1 MSAITLVEIAEMVAN
16 VSRQEYVADFLKHQ
30 VSRLYSR
37 ETCWPQSGVS
47 GLLYLLRANLSETQS
62 WNNSYIEHGPY
73 HFNSTGNTYTVD
85 FAKKEFIVNGVDQDS
100 YITLSYV
107 HGLSMIIAFF
117 LVYPI
122 ILLMESSTVL
132 CDLINRPVAKI
143 TVQKWESALRILVFT
158 PLVIAGLV
166 TGILG
171 MGSSDHFRTEHGVI
185 GVITVVFAGFVS
197 ILYFFG
203 FCFDNRMRRTA
214 RGMRWLQNAHYFDM
228 FVCQV
233 ILMLSGFVLT
243 NGFDDLSVMGLC
255 YIEISTA
262 GAVSL
267 GMIAAF
273 VWNSSMVLM
282 TAQWFLVRRA
292 RPEPVSSGVTA
303 GVTMWRFVRLWK
315 KRDVR
320 EEQEMGSLSETCEAR
335 MESMDRGLAR

>member
-1 MSAITLVEIAEMVAN
+1 
-16 VSRQEYVADFLKHQ
+16 
-30 VSRLYSR
+30 
-37 ETCWPQSGVS
+37 
-47 GLLYLLRANLSETQS
+47 
-62 WNNSYIEHGPY
+62 
-73 HFNSTGNTYTVD
+73 
-85 FAKKEFIVNGVDQDS
+85 
-100 YITLSYV
+100 
-107 HGLSMIIAFF
+107 MIIAFF

-171 MGSSDHFRTEHGVI
+171 MGSSDHFRTEHGVRLPEHTKNNKLMRNQVI
-185 GVITVVFAGFVS
+185 GIITVVFAGFVS
-197 ILYFFG
+197 ILFFFG
-203 FCFDNRMRRTA
+203 CCFDNRLRRTA
-214 RGMRWLQNAHYFDM
+214 RGMRWLQNIHYFDM

-243 NGFDDLSVMGLC
+243 DGFDDLSVMGLC
-255 YIEISTA
+255 YIQISA
-262 GAVSL
+262 AWLVSI

-273 VWNSSMVLM
+273 VWNSAMVLM

-292 RPEPVSSGVTA
+292 RPEPVSTGVPA
-303 GVTMWRFVRLWK
+303 GVKMWRFVRLWK

-335 MESMDRGLAR
+335 MESMD